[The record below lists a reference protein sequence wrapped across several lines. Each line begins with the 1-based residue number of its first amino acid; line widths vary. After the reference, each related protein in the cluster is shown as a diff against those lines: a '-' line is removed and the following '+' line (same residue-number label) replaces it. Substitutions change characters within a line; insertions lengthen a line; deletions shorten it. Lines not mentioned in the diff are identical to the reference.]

1 VAAGCQL
8 CARARATVEAVR
20 REQPFDLEEVDI
32 GGDAA
37 LEARYRTLLPVLE
50 IDGRR
55 AFTFHVPAAALR
67 RALLAQSGSSSGSL

>member
-1 VAAGCQL
+1 MSAL
-8 CARARATVEAVR
+8 RAELG
-20 REQPFDLEEVDI
+20 FDLEEVDI
-32 GGDAA
+32 GGDPA

-67 RALLAQSGSSSGSL
+67 RALVAQSGSSSGSL